1 MLATIFLFPAE
12 LKDIK
17 EKKKKELEKP
27 DTIENFHF
35 CLLLFAYF
43 SPCFVVIMK
52 IEEKEKVTIPEKKN
66 ELTAPLSSPPTGG
79 LVCHL

>member
-1 MLATIFLFPAE
+1 LFPAE

-17 EKKKKELEKP
+17 KIKELEKP

-35 CLLLFAYF
+35 CLLLLLSIFPLF
-43 SPCFVVIMK
+43 CCNNEI
-52 IEEKEKVTIPEKKN
+52 EKEKVTIPEKKN